1 MGQIEKILIGTILIF
16 GTAFG
21 VLRLFEFD
29 WLIALFLLTNGGVI
43 ALLTYYLF
51 KVDFSFISIIIIAL
65 IIYVIGY
72 IFTLFHLTGDK
83 LLVTI
88 GVIGSGLFAITIIW
102 TKIKEKKQNDGLYY
116 LISGAILIQ
125 SILYLNLTPN
135 SGRYGELINYVLVG
149 LIGTIKLKD
158 IEFKYGIDKLL
169 NIYFLFG
176 LTFVIWD
183 TTKLIK

>member
-1 MGQIEKILIGTILIF
+1 MTIEKILIGVILIF
-16 GTAFG
+16 GIAFSA
-21 VLRLFEFD
+21 LRLFEFD
-29 WLIALFLLTNGGVI
+29 WLIALFLLTNGGMI

-51 KVDFSFISIIIIAL
+51 KVDFSLISIIIIAL
-65 IIYVIGY
+65 IIYVIGH

-102 TKIKEKKQNDGLYY
+102 TKMKEQGKNAGLYY
-116 LISGAILIQ
+116 LIGGAILIQ
-125 SILYLNLTPN
+125 SILYLNLTTD
-135 SGRYGELINYVLVG
+135 SGRYGELMNYVLVG

-158 IEFKYGIDKLL
+158 IEFKYAIDKLL
-169 NIYFLFG
+169 NIYFLYG

-183 TTKLIK
+183 TTRLIE